1 MNTLLIVLLLLCALA
16 ALLSMTRVPEGQAYT
31 VYRFGAYRRT
41 LGAGLHWILPM
52 IERVAHRISLT
63 GRALSVARR
72 RVALRG
78 LDAQELQGRVYFQ
91 VLDVKRADAEF
102 DHLDEL
108 VLDAVEAQLA
118 PAADVSDSVAAF
130 NQALKIALNTQ
141 LREHGIVIT
150 RCQLGG

>member
-1 MNTLLIVLLLLCALA
+1 MNVLIAVLLLLCALA
-16 ALLSMTRVPEGQAYT
+16 VLLSMTRVPEGQAYT

-41 LGAGLHWILPM
+41 LDAGMHWILPM

-63 GRALSVARR
+63 GRALSLGRR
-72 RVALRG
+72 QVSLRDG
-78 LDAQELQGRVYFQ
+78 VSQELHGRVYFQ

-108 VLDAVEAQLA
+108 VLDAIEAQLTA
-118 PAADVSDSVAAF
+118 AADSCDSVATL
-130 NQALKIALNTQ
+130 NLSLKMALNTQ

-150 RCQLGG
+150 RCQLAN